1 MATDRNDKVVVRRD
15 VLKAIGLGAAGAA
28 AAAPLVVAGPAVA
41 KETAEEQVKARYQ
54 ETDHVKTYYRTNR
67 Y

>member
-1 MATDRNDKVVVRRD
+1 MTEKRPEETLNRRGFLRAGVGTATV
-15 VLKAIGLGAAGAA
+15 AATA
-28 AAAPLVVAGPAVA
+28 VVAPATAVVA
-41 KETAEEQVKARYQ
+41 AESDSEKKKARYQ

>member
-1 MATDRNDKVVVRRD
+1 MATDKTDKAMVRRD

-28 AAAPLVVAGPAVA
+28 AAAPFVVAGTAVA
-41 KETAEEQVKARYQ
+41 KESAEERVKARYQ
-54 ETDHVKTYYRTNR
+54 ETDHVKAYYRTNR